1 MTRGKRDFWWY
12 SDEFCCTKTLL
23 LNALITSRLPQS
35 SVVSLS
41 TNTLHFTIW
50 AVMKLEKLGLQGKSC
65 ALLLKP
71 TLLKGSALTL
81 KATGILS
88 LFVLHFWLFHYH
100 SMSSCWMFAAKSA
113 ICNSRR
119 HVLLNAFYS
128 PCTKKNTCFMLWGS
142 LNSLLTYS
150 ILMWLILMWK
160 YFKNINKINYC
171 GFSLL

>member
-1 MTRGKRDFWWY
+1 
-12 SDEFCCTKTLL
+12 
-23 LNALITSRLPQS
+23 
-35 SVVSLS
+35 
-41 TNTLHFTIW
+41 
-50 AVMKLEKLGLQGKSC
+50 MKLEKLGLQGKSC

-71 TLLKGSALTL
+71 TLLKGSAFTL
-81 KATGILS
+81 KANGILS

-160 YFKNINKINYC
+160 YFKNINKLIIAGSASFSCFTSKAVVDSDGNPV
-171 GFSLL
+171 GFNLTIRLLSVLNPGM